1 MATPFDAAA
10 AAVVAAVSC
19 GGAADDVVVV
29 VLVASGRVGDE
40 AADGLAWVDCLLLCD
55 GLTWRWCGGRGG
67 LSRSSTRG
75 RAATAALATTPMAA
89 AAAGK
94 CRTEPEVSNVTI
106 IRIFLRG
113 KRHS

>member
-1 MATPFDAAA
+1 MATPFAAAAA

-29 VLVASGRVGDE
+29 VVLVASGRVGDE
-40 AADGLAWVDCLLLCD
+40 AATDGLAWVDCLLLCD
-55 GLTWRWCGGRGG
+55 LTWRWCGGRGG

-89 AAAGK
+89 AAGK
-94 CRTEPEVSNVTI
+94 CRTEPEVSN
-106 IRIFLRG
+106 
-113 KRHS
+113 